1 VSGTIACLNVKSGQ
15 VVWQHDLLKEFGG
28 KNISWG
34 LAASPTIEGNLVLA
48 IPGGKGASVAAFDKK
63 TGKLA
68 WKTGDD
74 KPGYATPI
82 GVTVGGR
89 RQLIFFTAPGLLAVN
104 PAGKEL
110 WRVPW
115 TTEYD
120 CNICTPL
127 VIGDQM
133 FVSSGE
139 EVGCALFKLKAGGPP
154 DVVWESKGDKSALL
168 NYWANTVHH
177 AGHLYGFSG
186 EFSKRI
192 DLRCVDLATGK
203 VKWSKDGFG
212 KGSVTLADGHLF
224 ITTKKGDLVL
234 VRATPEGFDEKAR
247 VTILGEN
254 RTVGTIANK
263 RLYLRDREK
272 ILCLDISAGN

>member
-1 VSGTIACLNVKSGQ
+1 
-15 VVWQHDLLKEFGG
+15 
-28 KNISWG
+28 
-34 LAASPTIEGNLVLA
+34 
-48 IPGGKGASVAAFDKK
+48 
-63 TGKLA
+63 
-68 WKTGDD
+68 
-74 KPGYATPI
+74 
-82 GVTVGGR
+82 
-89 RQLIFFTAPGLLAVN
+89 
-104 PAGKEL
+104 KEL
-110 WRVPW
+110 WRVSW

-139 EVGCALFKLKAGGPP
+139 EVGCTLFKLKADGPP
-154 DVVWESKGDKSALL
+154 DIVWESKGAKSSML
-168 NYWANTVHH
+168 NYWANCV
-177 AGHLYGFSG
+177 AFDGHLYGFSG

-203 VKWSKDGFG
+203 VKWSQDGFG

-234 VRATPEGFDEKAR
+234 VRATPERYDEKGR

-263 RLYLRDREK
+263 RL
-272 ILCLDISAGN
+272 